1 MVKIA
6 IVSEDEITISQHFG
20 RAPFYVVVTV
30 ENGKIV
36 GRERRDKL
44 GHAQFRSEPH
54 SEVNDPRGHGFGAAS
69 QSRHARMAAAIAD
82 CQILLARGMGAG
94 AYESMKEAGIQPIV
108 TDISRI
114 DDAVN
119 AYLEGKLVDHTERLD

>member
-1 MVKIA
+1 MKIA
-6 IVSEDEITISQHFG
+6 IVTEDEITISQHFG

-44 GHAQFRSEPH
+44 GHAQFQSEPH

-69 QSRHARMAAAIAD
+69 QSRHVRMAAAIAD

-108 TDISRI
+108 TSISRI